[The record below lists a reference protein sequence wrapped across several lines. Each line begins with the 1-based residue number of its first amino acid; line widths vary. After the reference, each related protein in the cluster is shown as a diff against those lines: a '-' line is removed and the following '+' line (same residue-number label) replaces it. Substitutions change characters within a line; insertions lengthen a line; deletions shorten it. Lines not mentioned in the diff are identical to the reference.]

1 MSIMMSQF
9 NRFSKSIN
17 AKLFVP
23 LLLVFVLAVGFFY
36 AVVQYY
42 AQQMVEQKLSERA
55 FELAESFA
63 VATGIDTSQS
73 NLVRVVNSIGAYDDI
88 NKLILLDDST
98 TTIVA
103 ASKNRYTKSEIKA
116 LDDPQLQAQL
126 TLAISAVQSTF
137 LDGDF
142 QGHYFAYKMY
152 VLSGNEGKQRTMT
165 LFMDID
171 ISNVG
176 SFVQSINRFFFTAL
190 LGLLT
195 TVALLSFLFIRNI
208 VLAPIYKLVDSIKNT
223 KRQNRP
229 VVSQY
234 ASYDELGVLT
244 KVYNELIL
252 DSFAKQRELRKE
264 REISEKAL
272 QAKTRFLA
280 MMTHELRTPL
290 NGVIGMSGKLAKLVT
305 DPTKYK
311 YVEVIQLSA
320 RQLLGIINDTLD
332 FSKIE
337 AGMLEL
343 DIQPFDLMTTMKNVV
358 AMFELQL
365 EQKAVVLNFQAP
377 EQSLPLL
384 EGDSIRLS
392 QVVINLLG
400 NAIKFTEKG
409 SIVVTVSIVS
419 QDSEA
424 VNLTIS
430 VRDSGIGL
438 SAEQIDSLFSEFT
451 QADSS
456 TTRKYGGT
464 GLGLWIS
471 KKLIEKMEGNIRIES
486 ELGHGADFII
496 ELRLDVSQQTELVE
510 NDLKLSQKP
519 QDYIQRAIN
528 ILLVDDTEINRMVV
542 MAILDQPNIRFSIAE
557 NGLEAVNLFKQSEFD
572 LILMDCLMPVMD
584 GFEASRQIRLIEQQ
598 QHRYK
603 QTPIIALT
611 ANALEDTRKE
621 CLKAGMNEF
630 LTKPI
635 VPELLHETLEKWISQ

>member
-1 MSIMMSQF
+1 MKNQF
-9 NRFSKSIN
+9 NRFSNSIN

-23 LLLVFVLAVGFFY
+23 LLVVFVLAVGFFY
-36 AVVQYY
+36 VVVQHHS
-42 AQQMVEQKLSERA
+42 QQMVEKKLSDRA

-63 VATGIDTSQS
+63 VATGIDSSQS
-73 NLVRVVNSIGAYDDI
+73 NLVRVINSIGAYDDI

-98 TTIVA
+98 SIIVA
-103 ASKNRYTKSEIKA
+103 ASKNRYTKSAIKA

-126 TLAISAVQSTF
+126 RLAIATMQSTF
-137 LDGDF
+137 LDGDY

-152 VLSGNEGKQRTMT
+152 VLSGDKGKQRTMT

-171 ISNVG
+171 VSNTKA
-176 SFVQSINRFFFTAL
+176 FIQSINGFFFTAL

-195 TVALLSFLFIRNI
+195 TVALLSFMFIRNI

-234 ASYDELGVLT
+234 ASVDELGVLT

-252 DSFAKQRELRKE
+252 DSFAKQRELSKE
-264 REISEKAL
+264 REISEQAL
-272 QAKTRFLA
+272 LAKSQFLA

-290 NGVIGMSGKLAKLVT
+290 NGVIGMSGKLAELVNE
-305 DPTKYK
+305 PTQYK

-320 RQLLGIINDTLD
+320 QQLLGTINDTLD

-337 AGMLEL
+337 AGMLVL
-343 DIQPFDLMTTMKNVV
+343 DIQPFDLIATLKNVV

-365 EQKAVVLNFQAP
+365 EQKAVALNFQAP
-377 EQSLPLL
+377 EQSLRLL
-384 EGDSIRLS
+384 DGDSVRLS

-400 NAIKFTEKG
+400 NAVKFTDKG
-409 SIVVTVSIVS
+409 SIDVTVGIVS
-419 QDSEA
+419 QDNA
-424 VNLTIS
+424 TVGLTIS

-471 KKLIEKMEGNIRIES
+471 KKLIDKMKGKIGVKSEVGEGS
-486 ELGHGADFII
+486 DFTI
-496 ELRLDVSQQTELVE
+496 ELTLDVSKQTALAQKTV
-510 NDLKLSQKP
+510 KLSQKP
-519 QDYIQRAIN
+519 EDYIHSPIN
-528 ILLVDDTEINRMVV
+528 ILLVEDTEINRMVV
-542 MAILDQPNIRFSIAE
+542 MAILDKPNMHFSIAE
-557 NGLEAVNLFKQSEFD
+557 NGLEAVNLFEQSEFD

-584 GFEASRQIRLIEQQ
+584 GFEASRQIRQIEQQ
-598 QHRYK
+598 QQRHQ

-621 CLKAGMNEF
+621 CLDAGMNEF
-630 LTKPI
+630 LAKPI
-635 VPELLHETLEKWISQ
+635 VAELLHQTLEKWIRK